1 MFYEGSDNVK
11 QALVL
16 SGGGA
21 KGAYETGCIKALQEL
36 NFDFDIVTGTS
47 IGAFNG
53 LLVAQQDYDK
63 LYHLWDTLSIE
74 MVLKDPIHFD
84 LSIESLM
91 KNTSLIKPFVKSF
104 MNNKG
109 ADNEPL
115 KQLVRG
121 LFDGQK
127 AKNSPIRYGCC
138 TVQFPQLKPVEI
150 SIDDMTVDNII
161 EYAIASASCFPAF
174 PVHYI
179 DKQGYIDGGYYD
191 NLPIHLAFQMGAT
204 QIIAI
209 ELNQEATHSYL
220 LNRNNIKFIRPSR
233 PLGGFLDFNRD
244 ILDWRIRLGY
254 LDTMKTFHKLKGY
267 QFAFRNDKAD
277 LGIAKAFHDAI
288 LKYEIENNHHTF
300 NIDDNTPLLKVLMEN
315 TYLTQLELE
324 DYFILG
330 LELYMEYYHYQSDK
344 LYCFDDV
351 MKDIC
356 QLEINDE
363 DFRHLNL
370 LKKSGEIL
378 KDLTNNQIVNYFLSY
393 FYHTE
398 QTQVIPENIFYKEY
412 LLAMFI
418 YCLKTSLE

>member
-1 MFYEGSDNVK
+1 
-11 QALVL
+11 
-16 SGGGA
+16 
-21 KGAYETGCIKALQEL
+21 
-36 NFDFDIVTGTS
+36 
-47 IGAFNG
+47 
-53 LLVAQQDYDK
+53 
-63 LYHLWDTLSIE
+63 
-74 MVLKDPIHFD
+74 
-84 LSIESLM
+84 
-91 KNTSLIKPFVKSF
+91 
-104 MNNKG
+104 
-109 ADNEPL
+109 
-115 KQLVRG
+115 
-121 LFDGQK
+121 
-127 AKNSPIRYGCC
+127 
-138 TVQFPQLKPVEI
+138 
-150 SIDDMTVDNII
+150 
-161 EYAIASASCFPAF
+161 
-174 PVHYI
+174 
-179 DKQGYIDGGYYD
+179 
-191 NLPIHLAFQMGAT
+191 
-204 QIIAI
+204 
-209 ELNQEATHSYL
+209 
-220 LNRNNIKFIRPSR
+220 
-233 PLGGFLDFNRD
+233 
-244 ILDWRIRLGY
+244 
-254 LDTMKTFHKLKGY
+254 MKTFHKLKGY

>member
-1 MFYEGSDNVK
+1 MNVK

-36 NFDFDIVTGTS
+36 NCDFDIVTGTS
-47 IGAFNG
+47 IGAMNG

-63 LYHLWDTLSIE
+63 LYHLWETLTIE
-74 MVLKDPIHFD
+74 MVLKDPLHFD
-84 LSIESLM
+84 LSIESFM
-91 KNTSLIKPFVKSF
+91 KNTGLIKPFVKSF

-115 KQLVRG
+115 KQLVRS

-138 TVQFPQLKPVEI
+138 TVQFPQLKPLEI

-174 PVHYI
+174 PIHYI
-179 DKQGYIDGGYYD
+179 NKQGYIDGGYYD

-204 QIIAI
+204 DIIAI
-209 ELNQEATHSYL
+209 ELNQEPTHSYL
-220 LNRNNIKFIRPSR
+220 LSRENIRFIRPSR

-254 LDTMKTFHKLKGY
+254 LDTMKSFYRLKGY
-267 QFAFRNDKAD
+267 QFAFRDERID
-277 LGIAKAFHDAI
+277 LKIAKRFHHAI
-288 LKYEIENNHHTF
+288 LKYEMENNHHTF
-300 NIDDNTPLLKVLMEN
+300 NIDDNTPLLKVLLDN
-315 TYLTQLELE
+315 TYLDHLELE
-324 DYFILG
+324 DYFIRG
-330 LELYMEYYHYQSDK
+330 LELYMEHHHYQNDK
-344 LYCFDDV
+344 LYRFE
-351 MKDIC
+351 DIVHDIVN
-356 QLEINDE
+356 LEFNDE

-370 LKKSGEIL
+370 LKKSGEML
-378 KDLTNNQIVNYFLSY
+378 KDLTTHQIVNYFLSY
-393 FYHTE
+393 FYNTD
-398 QTQVIPENIFYKEY
+398 QPQVIPENIFYKEY
-412 LLAMFI
+412 LIALFI
-418 YCLKTSLE
+418 DCLKTSL

>member
-220 LNRNNIKFIRPSR
+220 LNRDNIQFIRPSR

-267 QFAFRNDKAD
+267 QFAFRNEKAN
-277 LGIAKAFHDAI
+277 LKIAKAFHDAI

-300 NIDDNTPLLKVLMEN
+300 NIEDNAPLLKVLMEN

-330 LELYMEYYHYQSDK
+330 LELYMEYYHYQSDR
-344 LYCFDDV
+344 LYCFHDII
-351 MKDIC
+351 KDIR

>member
-220 LNRNNIKFIRPSR
+220 LNRDNIQFIRPSR

-267 QFAFRNDKAD
+267 QFAFRNEKAN
-277 LGIAKAFHDAI
+277 LKIAKAFHDAI

-418 YCLKTSLE
+418 FCLKTSLV